1 MWDSRGRGCFR
12 RRRRRRGRTLLVCSK
27 VFFVCGSLL
36 EWRSCCLTSDNWSYV
51 EVAEFSLLP
60 VQNLRGVGELGVEI
74 EFLDRL
80 GGESMSGYIRYD
92 RWENPNAIIV
102 DHVRIEFDVVCA
114 SDSGCFAVDSW
125 RFIRNFVVW
134 RCGMESWFDQ
144 CKWTYVVGERN
155 DNKQIRVSSS
165 NRKEP
170 GF

>member
-1 MWDSRGRGCFR
+1 M
-12 RRRRRRGRTLLVCSK
+12 LVCSK

-114 SDSGCFAVDSW
+114 SDSGCFAVDS
-125 RFIRNFVVW
+125 
-134 RCGMESWFDQ
+134 
-144 CKWTYVVGERN
+144 
-155 DNKQIRVSSS
+155 
-165 NRKEP
+165 
-170 GF
+170 